1 MQHLLDF
8 IHEHTLERHAY
19 LVIASP
25 EGDLELSWQHKTGAD
40 GLWHVRPHRSQEP
53 GTLVHYGDLLDF
65 LESLGADMQA
75 LQRELEAMVIT
86 HVAFA
91 DGVLREARQVLGA
104 DLVQQTLAD
113 QRAFALQL
121 RAAVTHMIQPVHS
134 MKVLSGGGAQTRA
147 RTGHLTLVHST

>member
-8 IHEHTLERHAY
+8 IHENTLERQLY
-19 LVIASP
+19 LVVAAP
-25 EGDLELSWQHKTGAD
+25 EGDLELSWQHTPGAD
-40 GLWHVRPHRSQEP
+40 GLWHVRPYRSQEP
-53 GTLVHYGDLLDF
+53 GTLIHYGDLLDF

-104 DLVQQTLAD
+104 DLVQRTLAD

-134 MKVLSGGGAQTRA
+134 MRVFPGGGALTSA
-147 RTGHLTLVHST
+147 RTGHLTLVRSP